1 MSGNFINNLNLSSV
15 DDLAKILK
23 ISKTAVYRI
32 ISGRKIPFY
41 KIGHNV
47 RFAEKDV
54 LKYLE
59 DNKVESINY
68 KR

>member
-1 MSGNFINNLNLSSV
+1 MNENAIYNSNLLSV
-15 DDLAKILK
+15 DDLAKMLK

-32 ISGRKIPFY
+32 ISGRKILFY
-41 KIGHNV
+41 KIGHNI

-59 DNKVESINY
+59 DNRVESIQY